1 MSAQFKVGDIVIYVN
16 SNEKGVVTEVC
27 PPARGRQLYKVSID
41 NVIRNCLESNLMADI
56 DLSDPFKR
64 LEQGVFGSFLD
75 FSRLNTSFKIK
86 NTSNNTISTLKASN
100 TIFKAYQ
107 FKPLLKF
114 LNSESRRILVADEV
128 GLGKTI
134 EAGHI
139 MLELKARGEL
149 KNAIIICPKSLQDK
163 WQTELKLKFNLDF
176 KIYES
181 TKDFVT
187 DLKDRPGTLRAIIN
201 YEKVRPKKESKLNG
215 ENTKQADRRTVQ
227 SLIEEHN
234 IHFDFVLCDE
244 AHRLRN
250 SNTQLYKGTAGLFA
264 QCKSVVFLTA
274 TPIMI
279 SEKNLFNLLSL
290 LDPVKYNEYTTFQNQ
305 IAVNR
310 PFIQAL
316 ALLNRNATFQE
327 ISALLTGSYVKIHY
341 SYGEEFQVN
350 YDRNLLISELFD
362 DIPLFKKIIN
372 DLANKV
378 DSPETRVQLQYDLSD
393 MSELNKIFSRTRKV
407 DVTQDWSQAT
417 REPKTIL
424 IELEKEEQ
432 DFFDEV
438 IEDYIDENS
447 YVDSYGNTSYSKG
460 ASLGLVQKKRQIS
473 SSVYAYLNADELLD
487 DGIDEYEDYADAK
500 LIKLQEIIREVCF
513 KNGKKL
519 IVFAIFKKT
528 LKYLNIRLSKAGI
541 GSIIIHGGIQGRYD
555 EIQKFKNDPSIN
567 VLLSSEVGGEGLDM
581 QFCDALV
588 NYDLPWNPM
597 VVEQRIG
604 RIDRFGQQSPIVNIY
619 NFVVKNSIQE
629 EIYTRLLDRIGIF
642 RGAIG
647 DLEAIL
653 DKELDVS
660 WNTKAKNLRS
670 YFSLLERELYST
682 KISKEMRIDKFEKIQ
697 RAILIEKRNLEEI
710 SEGLT
715 DTLTNDIYFKNEIL
729 SIEKTHRYVTELEL
743 VHYLRMLFDNHLT
756 TCEFSAID
764 TGRLLYQIKIPQ
776 STPKVI
782 TNFLNLN
789 MPEGDN
795 EAVGLF
801 QKFIAQIIDESCIK
815 LTFSQEEG
823 FRDDKLIRI
832 NAYHP
837 LIISAQLHFSKTEKS
852 HENTFKFGLR
862 KDEVPTALQQ
872 INTLVLAQY
881 RSTIIKNLLGREQRM
896 ELITPIL
903 YDFDNQEVISNL
915 ELRDKIFADVQVKA
929 SATSIVHQFSPED
942 IQELS
947 YVLTEEISVIE
958 TDLLE
963 DYKMRLETSKK
974 LQVQRISEYFD
985 NRIQNQESILNN
997 SLQKLEYL
1005 AEGNERNNFQRILP
1019 VQKKQLQN
1027 LKDEKIEAIRKV
1039 NEGVIISKSPELLSL
1054 SLISLS

>member
-64 LEQGVFGSFLD
+64 LEQGVFGSYLD

-149 KNAIIICPKSLQDK
+149 KNSIIICPKSLQDK

-176 KIYES
+176 KIYER
-181 TKDFVT
+181 TKDFIT
-187 DLKDRPGTLRAIIN
+187 DLKDRPSTLRAIIN
-201 YEKVRPKKESKLNG
+201 YEKIRPKKKLKTQAESNKKSD
-215 ENTKQADRRTVQ
+215 ERTFQ
-227 SLIEEHN
+227 SIIEEHN

-250 SNTQLYKGTAGLFA
+250 STTQLYKGTAGLFA
-264 QCKSVVFLTA
+264 HCKSVVFLTA

-316 ALLNRNATFQE
+316 SLLNRNATFKE
-327 ISALLTGSYVKIHY
+327 ISTFLMESYVKIHY
-341 SYGEEFQVN
+341 SSGEEFQVN
-350 YDRNLLISELFD
+350 YDRNLLISELFA
-362 DIPLFKKIIN
+362 DIPLFRKIID
-372 DLANKV
+372 DLSNKV

-407 DVTQDWSQAT
+407 DITQDWSQAT

-424 IELEKEEQ
+424 IQLEKEEQ
-432 DFFDEV
+432 EYFNEV
-438 IEDYIDENS
+438 IDDYIDQNS
-447 YVDSYGNTSYSKG
+447 YVDSNGNTTYSTG
-460 ASLGLVQKKRQIS
+460 VSLGLVQKKRQIS
-473 SSVYAYLNADELLD
+473 SSVYAYLNSDELLD
-487 DGIDEYEDYADAK
+487 NGFDEYEDFADAK
-500 LIKLQEIIREVCF
+500 LIKLLEIIREVCI

-528 LKYLNIRLSKAGI
+528 LKYLKIRLSKAGV
-541 GSIIIHGGIQGRYD
+541 GSIMIHGGIQSRYE
-555 EIQKFKNDPSIN
+555 EIKKFKNDSSVS
-567 VLLSSEVGGEGLDM
+567 VLLSSEVGGEGLDL

-653 DKELDVS
+653 DKELDAS

-670 YFSLLERELYST
+670 YFSSLERELYST
-682 KISKEMRIDKFEKIQ
+682 NISKEVRVQKFEKIQ

-743 VHYLRMLFDNHLT
+743 VRYLRMLFDKHLT
-756 TCEFSAID
+756 TCEFSVID
-764 TGRLLYQIKIPQ
+764 PNRLLYQIKIPQ
-776 STPKVI
+776 SSPKVI

-789 MPEGDN
+789 RPEDDN
-795 EAVGLF
+795 EAMGLF
-801 QKFIAQIIDESCIK
+801 QKFIAQIADESCINI
-815 LTFSQEEG
+815 TFSQEEG
-823 FRDDKLIRI
+823 FKDDKLIRI

-837 LIISAQLHFSKTEKS
+837 LIVSAQSYFFKTEKS
-852 HENTFKFGLR
+852 HENTFKFSLK
-862 KDEVPTALQQ
+862 KDEVPTEIQKFG
-872 INTLVLAQY
+872 TLVLAQY

-896 ELITPIL
+896 EILTPVL
-903 YDFDNQEVISNL
+903 YDFDNKALISNL
-915 ELRDKIFADVQVKA
+915 EIRDEIFAKVQVNA
-929 SATSIVHQFSPED
+929 SATSTVLQFSPD
-942 IQELS
+942 DLQELS
-947 YVLTEEISVIE
+947 YVLTEEISHIE
-958 TDLLE
+958 SELLG

-974 LQVQRISEYFD
+974 LQAQRVSEYFD
-985 NRIQNQESILNN
+985 NRIQNQESILENF
-997 SLQKLEYL
+997 LRKLEFL
-1005 AEGNERNNFQRILP
+1005 EEGSERNNIQRILP
-1019 VQKKQLQN
+1019 VQKKLLHN
-1027 LKDEKIEAIRKV
+1027 LKEEKTEALRKI
-1039 NEGVIISKSPELLSL
+1039 NEGVIISKSPELLTL

>member
-1 MSAQFKVGDIVIYVN
+1 MSAQFKVGDIVIYIN

-41 NVIRNCLESNLMADI
+41 NIIRNCLESNLMADI

-64 LEQGVFGSFLD
+64 LEQSVFGSYLD

-86 NTSNNTISTLKASN
+86 NTSTNTISSLKASN

-114 LNSESRRILVADEV
+114 LNSDNRRILVADEV

-149 KNAIIICPKSLQDK
+149 RNAVIISPKSLQEK

-176 KIYES
+176 KIYDNS
-181 TKDFVT
+181 KDFLS
-187 DLKDRPGTLRAIIN
+187 DLKDRPSTLRAIIN
-201 YEKVRPKKESKLNG
+201 YEKIRPKKVSKSKN
-215 ENTKQADRRTVQ
+215 ENEKKVEKVTMQ
-227 SLIEEHN
+227 SLIQENN

-250 SNTQLYKGTAGLFA
+250 STTQLYKGASTLIAHS
-264 QCKSVVFLTA
+264 KSVVFLTA

-279 SEKNLFNLLSL
+279 SEQNLFNLLSL
-290 LDPVKYNEYTTFQNQ
+290 LDPVKYNEYSTFRNQ
-305 IAVNR
+305 ITVNR

-316 ALLNRNATFQE
+316 SLLNRNASFQDI
-327 ISALLTGSYVKIHY
+327 ISLLTDSEVRIHY

-350 YDRNLLISELFD
+350 YDRKLLISELFA
-362 DIPLFKKIIN
+362 DIPLFKKIIS
-372 DLANKV
+372 DLELKPDN
-378 DSPETRVQLQYDLSD
+378 PETRVQLQYDLSD

-407 DVTQDWSQAT
+407 DVTQDWSQAV

-424 IELEKEEQ
+424 IELEQEEQ
-432 DFFDEV
+432 EFFDEV
-438 IEDYIDENS
+438 IDDYIDKNTFIN
-447 YVDSYGNTSYSKG
+447 YDGNTVYSTG
-460 ASLGLVQKKRQIS
+460 VSLGLVQKKRQIS
-473 SSVYAYLNADELLD
+473 SSVYAYLNSDESLD
-487 DGIDEYEDYADAK
+487 NGIDEYDEYDDAK
-500 LIKLQEIIREVCF
+500 LIQLQKVIEEVCYR
-513 KNGKKL
+513 NGKKL

-528 LKYLNIRLSKAGI
+528 LKYLKIRLSKAGL
-541 GSIIIHGGIQGRYD
+541 GSIVIHGDIQDRYN
-555 EIQKFKNDPSIN
+555 EIQKFKNDPTIS
-567 VLLSSEVGGEGLDM
+567 VLLSSEVGSEGLDM

-604 RIDRFGQQSPIVNIY
+604 RIDRFGQQSSVVNIY

-653 DKELDVS
+653 DKELDET
-660 WNTKAKNLRS
+660 WNTKSRNLRA
-670 YFSLLERELYST
+670 YFSSLEKELYCT
-682 KISKEMRIDKFEKIQ
+682 KISKEVREKKFEKIQ

-710 SEGLT
+710 SQGLT

-729 SIEKTHRYVTELEL
+729 SIEKTRRYVTELEL
-743 VHYLRMLFDNHLT
+743 VHYLRMLFETHLT
-756 TCEFSAID
+756 TCEFTPLD
-764 TGRLLYQIKIPQ
+764 TARMLYEIKV
-776 STPKVI
+776 PKSSPKI
-782 TNFLNLN
+782 IINFLNLN
-789 MPEGDN
+789 RPEDDS
-795 EAVGLF
+795 EVLGLF
-801 QKFIAQIIDESCIK
+801 HNFISQIMDESCIRI
-815 LTFSQEEG
+815 TFSQEEG
-823 FRDDKLIRI
+823 YRDENLIRI

-837 LIISAQLHFSKTEKS
+837 LIVAAQSHFTRTEKR

-862 KDEVPTALQQ
+862 RDEVSSEIQMIQ
-872 INTLVLAQY
+872 TLVLAQY
-881 RSTIIKNLLGREQRM
+881 KSTIIKNLLGREQRM
-896 ELITPIL
+896 ELLTSLL
-903 YDFDNQEVISNL
+903 YDVEKQEVISNKDL
-915 ELRDKIFADVQVKA
+915 SDEIYANVQINAGA
-929 SATSIVHQFSPED
+929 SSTSVQFTSDE

-947 YVLTEEISVIE
+947 YSLTEEISHIE
-958 TDLLE
+958 SVLLE

-974 LQVQRISEYFD
+974 MQTQRVSEYFD
-985 NRIQNQESILNN
+985 NRIKNQELILNN
-997 SLQKLEYL
+997 SLWKLERL
-1005 AEGNERNNFQRILP
+1005 ENGNERTNIKRILP
-1019 VQKKQLQN
+1019 IQKNQLKN
-1027 LKDEKIEAIRKV
+1027 LREEKLEAV
-1039 NEGVIISKSPELLSL
+1039 NKINQGFIISKSPELLSL
-1054 SLISLS
+1054 SLITVS